1 MDYSAAVPAEIR
13 IQRSP
18 RDYLSI
24 LRKRK
29 WVVLGVCLA
38 VLAGT
43 AVNLKMQAPM
53 YDSTVSILIE
63 PKDPNIMSSKVEE
76 VNAPSDMAIDYYKTQ
91 YEILRSHKIMRETA
105 RRLKL
110 NTHPEYR
117 LVAAIQ
123 PESEAE
129 RALVKA
135 LRTHIKV
142 SPVAN
147 SRIVNITVESI
158 DPHLAADISNTLDSV
173 Y

>member
-1 MDYSAAVPAEIR
+1 MDYSAAAAAIPSEIR

-76 VNAPSDMAIDYYKTQ
+76 VYAPSDMAIDYYKTQ
-91 YEILRSHKIMRETA
+91 Y
-105 RRLKL
+105 
-110 NTHPEYR
+110 
-117 LVAAIQ
+117 
-123 PESEAE
+123 
-129 RALVKA
+129 
-135 LRTHIKV
+135 
-142 SPVAN
+142 
-147 SRIVNITVESI
+147 
-158 DPHLAADISNTLDSV
+158 
-173 Y
+173 